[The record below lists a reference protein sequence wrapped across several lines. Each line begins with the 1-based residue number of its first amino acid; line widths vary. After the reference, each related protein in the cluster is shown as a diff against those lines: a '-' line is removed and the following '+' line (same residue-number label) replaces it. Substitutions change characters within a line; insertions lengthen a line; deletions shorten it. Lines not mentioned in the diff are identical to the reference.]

1 MVMLKLKYNAFIK
14 SYAAFYENDLH
25 KCRSTIGYAICL
37 AGGAVVYCSKTQT
50 VTAPFSN
57 NYRHT
62 NFSQFIFIAA

>member
-1 MVMLKLKYNAFIK
+1 MLKLKYNAFIK

-62 NFSQFIFIAA
+62 NFSHRSFL